1 MKVRAANDRKICL
14 IGVKEL
20 AQNTLVWYKMGPRL
34 FLPGAVIESSDPKS
48 MTLLAFDIE
57 RPANQC
63 KYQRNRVI
71 AAFHHELNL
80 ELLVERDWCTISYI
94 YGWRDFIFFFSWNVF
109 CYWVTQTF
117 GRNNKNKAADRKK
130 LNIFFDHASRFFE
143 LRNKPN
149 FTQLTARQYL
159 MSCYRCTVHR
169 KHFRVSFN
177 GPSLKKF

>member
-80 ELLVERDWCTISYI
+80 ELLVERD
-94 YGWRDFIFFFSWNVF
+94 
-109 CYWVTQTF
+109 
-117 GRNNKNKAADRKK
+117 
-130 LNIFFDHASRFFE
+130 
-143 LRNKPN
+143 
-149 FTQLTARQYL
+149 
-159 MSCYRCTVHR
+159 
-169 KHFRVSFN
+169 
-177 GPSLKKF
+177 